1 MSTFSEK
8 LLDLLYFRKL
18 PKVYRDMDAENNFAL
33 KRYLQSLLEG
43 GVSPLSLLTD
53 KLLTLNDPLQCPDE
67 FFPLLCAS
75 FGVPFYKDIP
85 LIYQRKFL
93 NSYGDIFKRKGT
105 FSVVRY
111 LAKAMTGFQV
121 NLKCEKD
128 PPGKTGEFLIVTF
141 LIDYISQLDLL
152 DIASKTL
159 ERYIK
164 EFIPYFINVEL
175 IFKVAENTVY
185 STVRYG
191 GYITSSKF
199 YSIVST
205 ETL

>member
-43 GVSPLSLLTD
+43 GVSPLSLYTD

-85 LIYQRKFL
+85 LIYQRRFL
-93 NSYGDIFKRKGT
+93 NSYGDIFKRRGT

-121 NLKCEKD
+121 NLEHEED
-128 PPGKTGEFLIVTF
+128 PPGKTGEFLIVTL
-141 LIDYISQLDLL
+141 LIDNISQFYLL
-152 DIASKTL
+152 EIAAKTM

-164 EFIPYFINVEL
+164 EFIPYFINVDL
-175 IFKVAENTVY
+175 IFRVSENTIY
-185 STVRYG
+185 SSTRFA
-191 GYITSSKF
+191 GYINTSKF

>member
-85 LIYQRKFL
+85 LIYQRRFL

-105 FSVVRY
+105 FSIVRF
-111 LAKAMTGFQV
+111 LAKTMTGFHA
-121 NLKCEKD
+121 
-128 PPGKTGEFLIVTF
+128 
-141 LIDYISQLDLL
+141 DLL
-152 DIASKTL
+152 FQEEPDGEYLTVTL
-159 ERYIK
+159 LVEDTKQLEELDVATETIRRYIK
-164 EFIPYFINVEL
+164 EYVPYFINIEMMYETSANRL
-175 IFKVAENTVY
+175 DFKHY
-185 STVRYG
+185 YG
-191 GYITSSKF
+191 IAITQSF
-199 YSIVST
+199 EYSIGNTQSV
-205 ETL
+205 